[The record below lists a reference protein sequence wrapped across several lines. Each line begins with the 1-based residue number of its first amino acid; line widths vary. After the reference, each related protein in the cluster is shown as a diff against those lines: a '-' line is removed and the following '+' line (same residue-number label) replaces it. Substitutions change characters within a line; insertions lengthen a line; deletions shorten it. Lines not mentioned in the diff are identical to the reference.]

1 MKILKSIAFTLPAL
15 AVVWAVSFIGHKIGF
30 QVPVKNDQWFDVPY
44 VLTSAILIVG
54 GVAFAVFNIIK
65 IWETPKY

>member
-1 MKILKSIAFTLPAL
+1 MKLLKSIALTLPTLAL
-15 AVVWAVSFIGHKIGF
+15 VWVVSFIGHKIGF

-54 GVAFAVFNIIK
+54 GVVFAVYHIIEV
-65 IWETPKY
+65 WETPKC